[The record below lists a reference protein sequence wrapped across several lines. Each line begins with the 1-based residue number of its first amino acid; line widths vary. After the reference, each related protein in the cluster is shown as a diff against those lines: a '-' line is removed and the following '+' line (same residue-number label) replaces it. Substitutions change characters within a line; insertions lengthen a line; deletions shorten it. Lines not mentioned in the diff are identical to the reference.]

1 MLRELIRAEGGRL
14 ADKLILGV
22 DGGATKTL
30 CVIAN
35 DNFQIVGIGSAG
47 PCNYN
52 VIGVEKA
59 RMNVELAVQRAYSS
73 IKNECLKGKIADVGC
88 FGIGGLTTQRDYE
101 IISSQIV
108 PVNAAK
114 NRIIVNDVIV
124 AFYAATNGKPGI
136 VVVAGTGSIAYGIN
150 SKGESMISGGW
161 GWLIGD
167 EGSAFDIA
175 RRALGFATKAYDGR
189 GKKTILTEMLMKEFG
204 VSDLKDIVPKIYHE
218 VTSTNIAS
226 LARIVFSAAE
236 RGDRIAIKI
245 LREAGK
251 ELGQSAIAIARKLF
265 KRDEYIIIGVSG
277 GVFRASLTVWEY
289 FKEYV
294 LRHIPNAIFT
304 PPVIYPVIGALI
316 IGYKNLKM
324 EINDE
329 KKMTLIRSLENKM
342 GKLQD

>member
-1 MLRELIRAEGGRL
+1 MI
-14 ADKLILGV
+14 ADEDFQVVGV
-22 DGGATKTL
+22 G
-30 CVIAN
+30 
-35 DNFQIVGIGSAG
+35 FAG

-52 VIGVEKA
+52 VVGVEKA
-59 RMNVELAVQRAYSS
+59 RINIELAVQRAYSS
-73 IKNECLKGKIADVGC
+73 IEDERLKSKIADIGC

-124 AFYAATNGKPGI
+124 AFYAATNGEPGI

-150 SKGESMISGGW
+150 SKGDSMISGGW

-189 GKKTILTEMLMKEFG
+189 GKKTILTEMFMEEFG
-204 VSDLKDIVPKIYHE
+204 VGDLKDIVPKIYHE
-218 VTSTNIAS
+218 ITSANIAS

-245 LREAGK
+245 LRESGE
-251 ELGQSAIAIARKLF
+251 ELGQAAVAIARKLF
-265 KRDEYIIIGVSG
+265 RKDEHIIIGVSG
-277 GVFRASLTVWEY
+277 GVFRASPTVWEY
-289 FKEYV
+289 FKKYV
-294 LRHIPNAIFT
+294 LRYIPNAIFT

-316 IGYKNLKM
+316 IGYKNLKIEM
-324 EINDE
+324 NEE
-329 KKMTLIRSLENKM
+329 KKMALIRSLENKM
-342 GKLQD
+342 GKL